1 MASTCPLEYQTTMYT
16 KNQVC
21 ELLRKHGVHVN
32 DVDKS
37 LDMVEQLK
45 KQNTERQRKYMQFKR
60 DNDPEFMDRIR
71 KAKHE

>member
-45 KQNTERQRKYMQFKR
+45 KTKYGASTQVYA
-60 DNDPEFMDRIR
+60 IQ
-71 KAKHE
+71 A